1 MRKVLYFIGFIFV
14 KIRYLVYKIIAVYNS
29 NAVNNNGGYISG
41 QTIIANPKNIYIGK
55 GSSINGGQIRAGK
68 KARITIGENCIISY
82 NVHIR
87 ADSHNYRDITNNI
100 KEQGNFEKDIIIG
113 NDVWIGVDAIVRR
126 GVKIGNGAIIGANS
140 FVNRDVPDFAVVAG
154 SPAKIIKMRFN
165 EEKIKQINESKYWE
179 YSPKKA
185 KEILKEISEN

>member
-113 NDVWIGVDAIVRR
+113 NDVWIGY
-126 GVKIGNGAIIGANS
+126 GVQIMPGIKIGNGAVIAAGAIVTHD
-140 FVNRDVPDFAVVAG
+140 VNEYDVVAG
-154 SPAKIIKMRFN
+154 VPAK
-165 EEKIKQINESKYWE
+165 KIRSRKDEDN
-179 YSPKKA
+179 KKHF
-185 KEILKEISEN
+185 KW

>member
-68 KARITIGENCIISY
+68 KAKITIGENCIISY

-113 NDVWIGVDAIVRR
+113 NDVWIGY
-126 GVKIGNGAIIGANS
+126 GVQIMPGIKIGNGAVIAAGAIVTHD
-140 FVNRDVPDFAVVAG
+140 VNEYDVVAG
-154 SPAKIIKMRFN
+154 VPAKKIRSRKD
-165 EEKIKQINESKYWE
+165 EEN
-179 YSPKKA
+179 KKHF
-185 KEILKEISEN
+185 K